1 MAGFVGLG
9 STCLRVG
16 RRGGVASVS
25 LSLKHINTQ
34 TNTETHTQGVYFH
47 NCDCAAGA
55 SGGAILDPS
64 FNVVGI
70 NTAHVMPTN
79 PQLLRSQ
86 DYNPSY
92 PNIAVPS
99 SQYMPTYAH
108 ILTQM
113 S

>member
-1 MAGFVGLG
+1 MDR
-9 STCLRVG
+9 ST
-16 RRGGVASVS
+16 GVPRPAQEKHCFSPTPLF
-25 LSLKHINTQ
+25 LSSTPC
-34 TNTETHTQGVYFH
+34 TQGVYFH

-55 SGGAILDPS
+55 SGGALLDPS

-79 PQLLRSQ
+79 PALLRPE
-86 DYNPSY
+86 DYNPIY
-92 PNIAVPS
+92 PNIAVPAY
-99 SQYMPTYAH
+99 QFMPTYAH